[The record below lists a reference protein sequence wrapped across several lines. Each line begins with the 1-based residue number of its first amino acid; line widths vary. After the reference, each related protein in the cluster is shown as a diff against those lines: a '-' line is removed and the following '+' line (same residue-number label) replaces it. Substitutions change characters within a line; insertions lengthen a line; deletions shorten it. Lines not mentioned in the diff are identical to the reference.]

1 MLSDIVGA
9 GFLWLMAIAFR
20 LGGPYCDS
28 PTITVPAL
36 LIAAALIFVL
46 NYFVTFRKLEG
57 ATRRKLALILATV
70 TAPYTFLVP
79 ASWLY
84 G

>member
-1 MLSDIVGA
+1 MLYLNQLDYPHIPYRHN
-9 GFLWLMAIAFR
+9 MAN
-20 LGGPYCDS
+20 GGP
-28 PTITVPAL
+28 
-36 LIAAALIFVL
+36 
-46 NYFVTFRKLEG
+46 LEG